1 VVLISP
7 FSARLDCVAADVH
20 LYARRGSRCAVNF
33 VGLYT
38 LWLVGPMSI
47 SVHLL
52 QWKVALH

>member
-7 FSARLDCVAADVH
+7 FSARLDCVAANVH
-20 LYARRGSRCAVNF
+20 LYARRAVIF
-33 VGLYT
+33 VGVYT

-52 QWKVALH
+52 QWNVALH